1 MHGIKITSVITISSM
16 QGMMDKKIEMFS
28 RYNATAVVLVMYSPS
43 QKKHTQLSS
52 FIVLRVFFFIRLFVH
67 ILPHFI
73 AVATAADLM
82 YVTQTVNINH
92 RRHQVYR

>member
-1 MHGIKITSVITISSM
+1 M

-43 QKKHTQLSS
+43 QKKTYS
-52 FIVLRVFFFIRLFVH
+52 IVVVYRLKSFFFIRLFVH